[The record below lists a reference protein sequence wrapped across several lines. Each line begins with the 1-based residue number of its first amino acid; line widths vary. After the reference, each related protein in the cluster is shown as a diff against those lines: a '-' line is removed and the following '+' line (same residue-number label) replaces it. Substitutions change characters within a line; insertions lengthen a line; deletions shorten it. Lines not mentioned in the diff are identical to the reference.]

1 MPQPRSALGTAAPH
15 GPPEAVARASAAA
28 PPAGAGRSR
37 RLATGVLTA
46 GVARGVGLLAPVLL
60 IPVCLS
66 RLGAERYGL
75 WMAVLALTGMAAF
88 ADLGLGAGL
97 MTKLAPC
104 YASGDTA
111 RARGYVSTAYAVLA
125 AVAVTLGVLLWSL
138 AWLVPWTSLFNVA
151 GVVDPGETRAV
162 VLICLTSFLVNIP
175 LALVVRVQYAY
186 QQVGESN
193 LWQGAGALA
202 TVPLVLLVAR
212 LGLPAVAVV
221 AAASAGPLLANLANS
236 AWVYGRRMPAL
247 RPGIGAVD
255 RRLGA
260 ALLRLGGMFF
270 LVTVLTGLST
280 NMDNL
285 IITHTLG
292 PESVTAYAV
301 PARLALLLGA
311 LVTVL
316 NLPLWSANGDAL
328 ARGDLAW
335 VRRTVRRMVVL
346 SVLATV
352 PPAVGLVLAGDRLFA
367 AWLPVPLDGNRWL
380 LGGLALWFLL
390 IGSFSALMM
399 VQNAAGMVRPQV
411 VGLVVYVGVA
421 AVAKWHAVEAY
432 GLAAVP
438 FVGTAV
444 YALTVLPAGLYGY
457 RRTLARY
464 AGPGPAS
471 PSAGPAVEQDGDA
484 VGARRERRPG
494 P

>member
-1 MPQPRSALGTAAPH
+1 
-15 GPPEAVARASAAA
+15 
-28 PPAGAGRSR
+28 
-37 RLATGVLTA
+37 
-46 GVARGVGLLAPVLL
+46 
-60 IPVCLS
+60 
-66 RLGAERYGL
+66 
-75 WMAVLALTGMAAF
+75 
-88 ADLGLGAGL
+88 
-97 MTKLAPC
+97 
-104 YASGDTA
+104 
-111 RARGYVSTAYAVLA
+111 
-125 AVAVTLGVLLWSL
+125 
-138 AWLVPWTSLFNVA
+138 
-151 GVVDPGETRAV
+151 
-162 VLICLTSFLVNIP
+162 
-175 LALVVRVQYAY
+175 
-186 QQVGESN
+186 
-193 LWQGAGALA
+193 
-202 TVPLVLLVAR
+202 
-212 LGLPAVAVV
+212 
-221 AAASAGPLLANLANS
+221 
-236 AWVYGRRMPAL
+236 
-247 RPGIGAVD
+247 
-255 RRLGA
+255 
-260 ALLRLGGMFF
+260 MFF

-346 SVLATV
+346 SVLATA

-399 VQNAAGMVRPQV
+399 VQNAAGVVRPQV